1 MTRKNILLTR
11 ILFWSLLTCFLA
23 VAAVFYVQSM
33 LKSRQAEREL
43 LYLKARTQIAQEQR
57 DQMLKY
63 QKRFEQQR
71 QRRQYN
77 SGGVVGIAQ

>member
-1 MTRKNILLTR
+1 M
-11 ILFWSLLTCFLA
+11 
-23 VAAVFYVQSM
+23 AVFYVQSM
-33 LKSRQAEREL
+33 LKARQAEREL